1 MQKYK
6 VFVNNKPIIIS
17 HEWENF
23 ISNFQLVVAAGGYVK
38 NKKREILFI
47 KRNGIWDLPKGKLEN
62 NESLFKCAEREVE
75 EECGV
80 NQLTIK
86 EKRCETFYTYKL
98 NGINYLKHTH
108 WYNFECDFNGML
120 VPQTSEGIELVK
132 WVSQTEIKSHIRNS
146 FKSIQEVVNA

>member
-38 NKKREILFI
+38 NKSREILFI

-80 NQLTIK
+80 SGLEIINELPSTYHCYQTKKGKWIL
-86 EKRCETFYTYKL
+86 KRTYW
-98 NGINYLKHTH
+98 YLS
-108 WYNFECDFNGML
+108 L
-120 VPQTSEGIELVK
+120 I
-132 WVSQTEIKSHIRNS
+132 HI
-146 FKSIQEVVNA
+146 

>member
-1 MQKYK
+1 M
-6 VFVNNKPIIIS
+6 
-17 HEWENF
+17 
-23 ISNFQLVVAAGGYVK
+23 VAAGGYVK
-38 NKKREILFI
+38 NKKGEILFI

-62 NESLFKCAEREVE
+62 NESLFECAEREVE

-86 EKRCETFYTYKL
+86 EKRCETYHTYKL
-98 NGINYLKHTH
+98 NGISYLKHTH
-108 WYNFECDFNGML
+108 WYNFECDYKGLL

-132 WVSQTEIKSHIRNS
+132 WVNQTEIKSHLRNS